1 MNWDDEGYLLHK
13 NRYNENSVI
22 AEFFTKSHGKC
33 SGIIFGA
40 TSKKLK
46 NYLLVGNKFH
56 ISYNAK
62 SEDKLG
68 YFKVEIIKA
77 NTPFYF
83 ENKKKLLN
91 IICAMYLIKILTVE
105 YQKNIKIFDSL
116 NDFFLILKNSDWVK
130 NYIFWELNLLRLIG
144 FELNLKKIAKSE
156 IINNEKKYF
165 VESMN
170 EKKYIPNFL
179 VDNDSG
185 EVENKTL
192 LKGLKLVGDYLEKNI
207 LIPNNLNYPYSRS
220 EFINLFK

>member
-1 MNWDDEGYLLHK
+1 
-13 NRYNENSVI
+13 
-22 AEFFTKSHGKC
+22 
-33 SGIIFGA
+33 
-40 TSKKLK
+40 
-46 NYLLVGNKFH
+46 
-56 ISYNAK
+56 
-62 SEDKLG
+62 
-68 YFKVEIIKA
+68 
-77 NTPFYF
+77 
-83 ENKKKLLN
+83 
-91 IICAMYLIKILTVE
+91 MYLIKILTVE

>member
-1 MNWDDEGYLLHK
+1 
-13 NRYNENSVI
+13 
-22 AEFFTKSHGKC
+22 
-33 SGIIFGA
+33 
-40 TSKKLK
+40 
-46 NYLLVGNKFH
+46 
-56 ISYNAK
+56 
-62 SEDKLG
+62 
-68 YFKVEIIKA
+68 
-77 NTPFYF
+77 
-83 ENKKKLLN
+83 
-91 IICAMYLIKILTVE
+91 MYLIKILTVE

-207 LIPNNLNYPYSRS
+207 LKPNNLNYPVTRLD
-220 EFINLFK
+220 FLNQFKP